1 MKITYRFIDG
11 TETIVEVA
19 DENLAKIILDMNRQE
34 ESSQRKVRYYERSLD
49 FFDELGVQ
57 LGTCDSYDIE
67 VDIQEEIEKKKR
79 VKEALSHLS
88 EKQLRRLKLY
98 ADGKT
103 YREIANIENTT
114 PSVIFESISSAKKK
128 FLKFF
133 LIFSAKHPNKIAIFL
148 RIVKGLFLK
157 PSKFDN

>member
-128 FLKFF
+128 FLNFF
-133 LIFSAKHPNKIAIFL
+133 
-148 RIVKGLFLK
+148 
-157 PSKFDN
+157 

>member
-19 DENLAKIILDMNRQE
+19 DESLAKIILDMNRQE
-34 ESSQRKVRYYERSLD
+34 DARQHRIAYNERSIEL
-49 FFDELGVQ
+49 FNELGIQ

-67 VDIQEEIEKKKR
+67 DDVQEEIEKRKR

-103 YREIANIENTT
+103 YREIASIENTT

-133 LIFSAKHPNKIAIFL
+133 
-148 RIVKGLFLK
+148 
-157 PSKFDN
+157 

>member
-1 MKITYRFIDG
+1 MKITYKFIDG

-57 LGTCDSYDIE
+57 LGNCDSYDIE

-88 EKQLRRLKLY
+88 EKQLRRLKMY

-133 LIFSAKHPNKIAIFL
+133 
-148 RIVKGLFLK
+148 
-157 PSKFDN
+157 

>member
-19 DENLAKIILDMNRQE
+19 DESLAKIILDMNRQE
-34 ESSQRKVRYYERSLD
+34 DARQHRIAYNERSIEL
-49 FFDELGVQ
+49 FDELGIQ

-67 VDIQEEIEKKKR
+67 DDVQEEIEKRKR

-103 YREIANIENTT
+103 YREIASIENTT
-114 PSVIFESISSAKKK
+114 PSVI
-128 FLKFF
+128 LRV
-133 LIFSAKHPNKIAIFL
+133 FL
-148 RIVKGLFLK
+148 RQKRNF
-157 PSKFDN
+157 

>member
-49 FFDELGVQ
+49 FFDELGFQ

-67 VDIQEEIEKKKR
+67 GDVQEEIEKRKR

-98 ADGKT
+98 ANGKT

-133 LIFSAKHPNKIAIFL
+133 
-148 RIVKGLFLK
+148 
-157 PSKFDN
+157 

>member
-19 DENLAKIILDMNRQE
+19 DENLAKFILDMNRQE

-49 FFDELGVQ
+49 FFDELGFQ
-57 LGTCDSYDIE
+57 LGACDSYDIE
-67 VDIQEEIEKKKR
+67 VDIQEEMEKKKR

-103 YREIANIENTT
+103 YREIASIENTT

-133 LIFSAKHPNKIAIFL
+133 
-148 RIVKGLFLK
+148 
-157 PSKFDN
+157 

>member
-1 MKITYRFIDG
+1 MVKKVKVLSQRG
-11 TETIVEVA
+11 TRICDVGET
-19 DENLAKIILDMNRQE
+19 ENGRIILTFKTKEKFEDI
-34 ESSQRKVRYYERSLD
+34 YLD
-49 FFDELGVQ
+49 EFVKRASKAVDEQQG
-57 LGTCDSYDIE
+57 Y
-67 VDIQEEIEKKKR
+67 KKK
-79 VKEALSHLS
+79 LSHLS

-133 LIFSAKHPNKIAIFL
+133 
-148 RIVKGLFLK
+148 
-157 PSKFDN
+157 

>member
-57 LGTCDSYDIE
+57 LGICDSYDIE

-133 LIFSAKHPNKIAIFL
+133 
-148 RIVKGLFLK
+148 
-157 PSKFDN
+157 

>member
-19 DENLAKIILDMNRQE
+19 DESLAKIILDMNRQE

-57 LGTCDSYDIE
+57 LGTCDSYDME
-67 VDIQEEIEKKKR
+67 GDEQEEIEKRKR

-103 YREIANIENTT
+103 YREIASIENCDLRA
-114 PSVIFESISSAKKK
+114 VYQSIEAAKKK

-133 LIFSAKHPNKIAIFL
+133 
-148 RIVKGLFLK
+148 
-157 PSKFDN
+157 

>member
-19 DENLAKIILDMNRQE
+19 DESLAKIILDMNRQE

-57 LGTCDSYDIE
+57 IGACDSYDIE
-67 VDIQEEIEKKKR
+67 GDVQEEIEKRKR

-133 LIFSAKHPNKIAIFL
+133 
-148 RIVKGLFLK
+148 
-157 PSKFDN
+157 

>member
-57 LGTCDSYDIE
+57 LGNCDSYDIE
-67 VDIQEEIEKKKR
+67 GDVQEEIEKRKR

-133 LIFSAKHPNKIAIFL
+133 
-148 RIVKGLFLK
+148 
-157 PSKFDN
+157 

>member
-19 DENLAKIILDMNRQE
+19 DENLAKFILDMNRQE

-57 LGTCDSYDIE
+57 LGACDSYDIE
-67 VDIQEEIEKKKR
+67 VDIQEEMEKKKR

-103 YREIANIENTT
+103 YREIASIENTT

-128 FLKFF
+128 FLKF
-133 LIFSAKHPNKIAIFL
+133 I
-148 RIVKGLFLK
+148 
-157 PSKFDN
+157 

>member
-19 DENLAKIILDMNRQE
+19 DESLAKIILDMNRQE

-57 LGTCDSYDIE
+57 IGACDSYDIE
-67 VDIQEEIEKKKR
+67 DDVQEEIEKRKR

-103 YREIANIENTT
+103 YREIASIENTT

-133 LIFSAKHPNKIAIFL
+133 
-148 RIVKGLFLK
+148 
-157 PSKFDN
+157 

>member
-19 DENLAKIILDMNRQE
+19 DESLAKIILDMNRQE
-34 ESSQRKVRYYERSLD
+34 ESYQRKVRYYERSLD

-57 LGTCDSYDIE
+57 IGACDSYDIE
-67 VDIQEEIEKKKR
+67 DDVQEEIEKRKR

-103 YREIANIENTT
+103 YREIASIENTT

-133 LIFSAKHPNKIAIFL
+133 
-148 RIVKGLFLK
+148 
-157 PSKFDN
+157 

>member
-34 ESSQRKVRYYERSLD
+34 DARHRIAYNERSIEL
-49 FFDELGVQ
+49 FDELGIQ

-67 VDIQEEIEKKKR
+67 NDVQEEIEKRKR

-133 LIFSAKHPNKIAIFL
+133 
-148 RIVKGLFLK
+148 
-157 PSKFDN
+157 

>member
-19 DENLAKIILDMNRQE
+19 DESLAKIILDMNRQE
-34 ESSQRKVRYYERSLD
+34 DARQHRIAYNERSIEL
-49 FFDELGVQ
+49 FDELGIQ

-67 VDIQEEIEKKKR
+67 DDVQEEIEKRKR

-103 YREIANIENTT
+103 YREIASIENCDLRA
-114 PSVIFESISSAKKK
+114 VYQSIEAAKKK

-133 LIFSAKHPNKIAIFL
+133 
-148 RIVKGLFLK
+148 
-157 PSKFDN
+157 